1 MNPNVY
7 RSVLDPRIRS
17 VFDPRYMTS
26 PILKIRLYG
35 DPCLR
40 KKSIPVMEVGPSE
53 RLLIQSMIETMHQ
66 AKGVGLAAPQAGIN
80 QRILVAD
87 IGQGPIAVINPQIV
101 KKEGSVVM
109 EEGCLSIP
117 GVVVKI
123 KRPRKIFLKFLDE
136 DNRVRE
142 ERFEDLMAR
151 VLLHE
156 TDHLNGRLIVDYAGL
171 IEKRKLKKKLD
182 GIAAGYQGIRRSG
195 NQAKF

>member
-1 MNPNVY
+1 MQPA
-7 RSVLDPRIRS
+7 I
-17 VFDPRYMTS
+17 F
-26 PILKIRLYG
+26 KIRLYG

-40 KKSIPVMEVGPSE
+40 KKSIPVKEVGPGE

-123 KRPRKIFLKFLDE
+123 KRPQKIFLKFLDE
-136 DNRVRE
+136 NNRARE

-156 TDHLNGRLIVDYAGL
+156 IDHLNGRLIVDYAGL

-182 GIAAGYQGIRRSG
+182 GIEAGYQGVRRSG